1 MNVVGRL
8 CFLCVYEITQKS
20 IVYILYIV
28 NRPKIKILNLNNN
41 YVKNNLATFNK
52 KVEKATFKDI
62 RIALK
67 KVFLEFDKL

>member
-1 MNVVGRL
+1 M
-8 CFLCVYEITQKS
+8 
-20 IVYILYIV
+20 
-28 NRPKIKILNLNNN
+28 IKILNLNNN